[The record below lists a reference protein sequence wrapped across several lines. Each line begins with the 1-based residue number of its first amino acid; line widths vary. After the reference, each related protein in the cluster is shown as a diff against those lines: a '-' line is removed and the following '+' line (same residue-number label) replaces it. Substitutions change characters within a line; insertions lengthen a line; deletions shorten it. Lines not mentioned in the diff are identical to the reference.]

1 MKSRAIVFILVLLG
15 CLAVLPFF
23 NAMHQARVVLAGDED
38 KNASGTLVR
47 WYNLDTLL
55 GSISG
60 LIYPL
65 GISIDPD
72 QVVIGRDGWLFLG
85 NDHDDVIARNHA
97 GVTAATVKAAE
108 VRVATLAAWRYWYA
122 QQGTVFLGEALL
134 PNKET
139 IYPDKTPSWATPRRP
154 SSTDALLAMPLA
166 EKFFDARPALVAVR
180 EAKPTELLYLKTDTH
195 WNAWGAWLS
204 FLSLGHWLKGRAPG
218 LDWPVTDAIKLAGWE
233 NIPGGDLARFLRLA
247 SELNDEAPVLDDG
260 GLNSANKNPDK
271 KLVWVRD
278 SFGDAWEPYVNA
290 TFGEVYPIHWRDA
303 LDKGAEALLRTIHE
317 VKPDYVL
324 YSVVE
329 RSAYAEAFTV
339 PPPLLV
345 THNSR
350 GFDQRAALLP
360 VGDHD
365 LAKRPGAEVYTVTGA
380 DPYWEFSAD
389 AGVVPQKSPILA
401 FDLVCEASEPQNLN
415 MQLFWADKE
424 NPKYAQNERSIAFS
438 AKTGVNFVHLAGVP
452 LWVLSGEVVKI
463 RLDLETFGTC
473 KTVGVA
479 DIRLGAFIER
489 SLSGLKEPF

>member
-1 MKSRAIVFILVLLG
+1 MKSRAVVFILVLLG
-15 CLAVLPFF
+15 CLSILPLFNALYPAPAVLDGE
-23 NAMHQARVVLAGDED
+23 GD
-38 KNASGTLVR
+38 NVRPGTLAR
-47 WYNLDTLL
+47 WYNLDGVLSL
-55 GSISG
+55 ASEV
-60 LIYPL
+60 LYPL

-72 QVVIGRDGWLFLG
+72 QVVIGHDGWLFLG
-85 NDHDDVIARNHA
+85 NAHDDVIARNHE
-97 GVTAATVKAAE
+97 GVTPATIKAAQA
-108 VRVATLAAWRYWYA
+108 RDATLAAWRYWYA

-139 IYPDKTPSWATPRRP
+139 IYPDKTPAWATPRRP
-154 SSTDALLAMPLA
+154 SPTDALLAG
-166 EKFFDARPALVAVR
+166 KYFDARPALVAAR
-180 EAKPTELLYLKTDTH
+180 EAKPNELLYLKTDTH
-195 WNAWGAWLS
+195 WNDWGAWLS
-204 FLSLGHWLKGRAPG
+204 YQSLGSWLKQRVPG
-218 LDWPVTDAIKLAGWE
+218 IDWPAPAAVKLLGWE
-233 NIPGGDLARFLRLA
+233 TIPGGDLARFLRLS

-303 LDKGAEALLRTIHE
+303 LDKGAEALVEKIHT

-324 YSVVE
+324 YAVVE

-360 VGDHD
+360 VGVHD
-365 LAKRPGAEVYTVTGA
+365 LAKRPGAEGYTVTGA

-415 MQLFWADKE
+415 MQLFWASKE
-424 NPKYAQNERSIAFS
+424 SPKYAQNERSIAFS
-438 AKTGVNFVHLAGVP
+438 AKTGVNLVHLAGVP

-479 DIRLGAFIER
+479 DIRLGAFIHR
-489 SLSGLKEPF
+489 SLLGLKEPF